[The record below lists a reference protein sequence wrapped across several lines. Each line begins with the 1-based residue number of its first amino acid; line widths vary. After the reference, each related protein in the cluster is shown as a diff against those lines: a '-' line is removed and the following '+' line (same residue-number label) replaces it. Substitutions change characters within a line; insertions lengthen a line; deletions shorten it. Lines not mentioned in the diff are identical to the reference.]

1 MLQETGEKGRA
12 QLTVYLFYVLAG
24 NTSTDGTLDQCWVFN
39 GVVRGIWYKYPTP
52 SAAFWIGA
60 PTQVQRFHDG
70 GGEDGVRVASKKA
83 STSVPQTKKAEGSG
97 KEAPARNRRY
107 IPDTIQTSDDES
119 SAPQDHGSNKSLK
132 PAANPAA
139 RKSKAPAATAE
150 TIPKV
155 KSKPKK
161 TIVIDDDDEDNVPS
175 QSDGLEDEQ
184 SEAQSQSEPEDPV
197 LDIERECAQII
208 QPKRQPVAPDPE
220 ALFSS
225 DDDDRKPRHRR
236 QAFSSSMG
244 SMPPDTDIDFDFEVL
259 HQDDED
265 DADEESEDEDEEAE
279 EALVVTKPKMSVQ
292 QLKYEEEKPV
302 IRSSK
307 AAHPSKKA
315 KANAT
320 AESDWHPIAQLT
332 FPATGGGIKLLEQN
346 ETLKAVIKGAIHL
359 HVYEI
364 SFKIGYE
371 GTVSRAAVT
380 RRLLRKCAKKH
391 NDGSHIERR
400 AKTDLIFVRG
410 GNLRSALRNSAISKV
425 ATHYE
430 LNKPGTT
437 PQQVRAIVKQLLS
450 EQRYIFPYA
459 AAPDPRAATS
469 TNTNAAAA
477 DGSPSV
483 ATSVV
488 PDHASTTNPQDN
500 TEKVVQKSTSP
511 KNPKSFVATLP
522 FLAPA
527 IVDVIHDVWW
537 KTGKSLGFKHVN
549 DLRSHRSDRPAE
561 VVLPDAMICLAA
573 ANVWAALLAYE
584 TGCHVPAKDFSQD
597 RLENTYTSFLAVL
610 NTQRSASGA
619 RFFNKTMHELYLKVS
634 HSVVV
639 AETTGSTNNIICLP
653 VDSDL
658 D

>member
-1 MLQETGEKGRA
+1 MCKVCVSQWDAVSIAQPRRVSLLLGVQRGR
-12 QLTVYLFYVLAG
+12 QRDL
-24 NTSTDGTLDQCWVFN
+24 
-39 GVVRGIWYKYPTP
+39 YKYPTP

-60 PTQVQRFHDG
+60 PTQVQRFHDE

-83 STSVPQTKKAEGSG
+83 STSVPQTKKAEG
-97 KEAPARNRRY
+97 Y

-236 QAFSSSMG
+236 QASSSSMG
-244 SMPPDTDIDFDFEVL
+244 SMPPDTDIDFDFEAL

-364 SFKIGYE
+364 SFKIGTR
-371 GTVSRAAVT
+371 GRA
-380 RRLLRKCAKKH
+380 RRSTTMDLTLRGALKLTLYFCGHLAP
-391 NDGSHIERR
+391 I
-400 AKTDLIFVRG
+400 IFVRG

-488 PDHASTTNPQDN
+488 PDHASTTRVIREDLWGPRIFLGPQ
-500 TEKVVQKSTSP
+500 P
-511 KNPKSFVATLP
+511 
-522 FLAPA
+522 
-527 IVDVIHDVWW
+527 
-537 KTGKSLGFKHVN
+537 
-549 DLRSHRSDRPAE
+549 
-561 VVLPDAMICLAA
+561 
-573 ANVWAALLAYE
+573 
-584 TGCHVPAKDFSQD
+584 
-597 RLENTYTSFLAVL
+597 
-610 NTQRSASGA
+610 
-619 RFFNKTMHELYLKVS
+619 
-634 HSVVV
+634 
-639 AETTGSTNNIICLP
+639 
-653 VDSDL
+653 
-658 D
+658 